1 MVPALAPFS
10 SWPRGLVRECCP
22 AGRPWTSTSLPRTST
37 QRHPN
42 TWPFSRPRLAAVVR
56 EYGLPLVDLLDHLC
70 LPPPMQL
77 SRERRPLTTTP
88 RFPSSVPPS
97 RLANGLKDTNLAF
110 TLFSSSTSESDGQ
123 LSRPQPVLRCG
134 ILCSPVFSMCSFPS
148 ISPPVSLIRYGMVG
162 TVAGDGAPR
171 SLSVVR
177 SSGVSWT
184 RPFSFSDSSLVGP
197 RPFSLPLSHPARA
210 LCVVFV
216 ALGCLVRYWLGFYLT

>member
-1 MVPALAPFS
+1 MSAARKIIL
-10 SWPRGLVRECCP
+10 PRGLVRECCS

-37 QRHPN
+37 QCHPN
-42 TWPFSRPRLAAVVR
+42 TWPFSRSRLAAAVR

-77 SRERRPLTTTP
+77 TSGAKAFNNHSPFPLVRPTFSAGERIKGHE
-88 RFPSSVPPS
+88 S
-97 RLANGLKDTNLAF
+97 
-110 TLFSSSTSESDGQ
+110 LFSSSTSESDGQ

-134 ILCSPVFSMCSFPS
+134 ILCSPVFSRCSFPS
-148 ISPPVSLIRYGMVG
+148 ISPPVFLIRYGMVV

-216 ALGCLVRYWLGFYLT
+216 GLGCHVRYWLGFYLT

>member
-1 MVPALAPFS
+1 M
-10 SWPRGLVRECCP
+10 
-22 AGRPWTSTSLPRTST
+22 
-37 QRHPN
+37 
-42 TWPFSRPRLAAVVR
+42 
-56 EYGLPLVDLLDHLC
+56 DLLDHLC

-77 SRERRPLTTTP
+77 TSGAKAFNNHSPVSPRPSHLGWRTDQGRRISLSLSSPRVLRSLTG
-88 RFPSSVPPS
+88 S
-97 RLANGLKDTNLAF
+97 LAV
-110 TLFSSSTSESDGQ
+110 
-123 LSRPQPVLRCG
+123 QPVLRCG

-162 TVAGDGAPR
+162 TVGAPR

-184 RPFSFSDSSLVGP
+184 RPFSFSDSSLVGL
-197 RPFSLPLSHPARA
+197 RTFSLPLSHPARA